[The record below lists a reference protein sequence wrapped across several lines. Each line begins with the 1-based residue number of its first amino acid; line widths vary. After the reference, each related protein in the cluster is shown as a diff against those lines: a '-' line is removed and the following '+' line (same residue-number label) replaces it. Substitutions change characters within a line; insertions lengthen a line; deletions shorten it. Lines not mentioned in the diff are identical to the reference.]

1 MPNAKSKPHLANA
14 MPSTQHL
21 RNLAQRHMICTKHA
35 GKVADENVMQHA
47 DFLLGYRGQLAW
59 R

>member
-1 MPNAKSKPHLANA
+1 MY
-14 MPSTQHL
+14 
-21 RNLAQRHMICTKHA
+21 KHA
-35 GKVADENVMQHA
+35 RKVAGENVMQHA